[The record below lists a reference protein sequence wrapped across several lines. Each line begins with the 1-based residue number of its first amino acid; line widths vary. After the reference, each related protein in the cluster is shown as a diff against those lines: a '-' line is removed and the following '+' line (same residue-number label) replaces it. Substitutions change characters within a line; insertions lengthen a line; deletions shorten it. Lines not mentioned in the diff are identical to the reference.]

1 MARTRG
7 SRTPRNWAEHQDRHR
22 AGCEPAPAILS
33 SGQSVRQ
40 RSKIAFGISSHVTVA
55 LLPSCKEAGFEAP
68 PIPLAI
74 QSHWM
79 NSSTADER
87 AGPSGVA
94 PMSVGGTRAKLNGGQ
109 SQFAFAPVVQTST
122 CSAMARASSTSMP
135 RYRTVLS
142 ILVCPNSNCTAR
154 KLPVRPIYERRFG
167 PSKGVRSE
175 EVRVEVNRCNPAR
188 DEPSILPSGHAAA
201 VITTATEQKFARL
214 LTSGFD
220 LIVDG
225 LSRLLRQLKPDG
237 PTGLPLPF
245 GSPPREKSVRS
256 GLAAGGRWIRTSG
269 SARQAC
275 VECAT

>member
-154 KLPVRPIYERRFG
+154 KLPVRRYMSVALVRRRECVPKKCG
-167 PSKGVRSE
+167 SRSIVATQLE
-175 EVRVEVNRCNPAR
+175 TSRAYCRVVM
-188 DEPSILPSGHAAA
+188 
-201 VITTATEQKFARL
+201 QRL
-214 LTSGFD
+214 
-220 LIVDG
+220 
-225 LSRLLRQLKPDG
+225 
-237 PTGLPLPF
+237 
-245 GSPPREKSVRS
+245 
-256 GLAAGGRWIRTSG
+256 
-269 SARQAC
+269 
-275 VECAT
+275 